1 MSNRREFIQSTF
13 GAAILGST
21 AFQQAWAQS
30 GLPIEQVKVLYGFPP
45 GSSGD
50 ICARRVA
57 EKFGGTPYAKNSG
70 IIDSRPGAGGQIAL
84 NLLKSAPADGSVL
97 AMTPFSAISLYPPH
111 LQKFAV
117 QTF

>member
-1 MSNRREFIQSTF
+1 MTNRRDFLQTTI
-13 GAAILGST
+13 GAAIMGST

-57 EKFGGTPYAKNSG
+57 EKFLGTLGDHGCGVPRQQS
-70 IIDSRPGAGGQIAL
+70 IDNPTREGTLCSP
-84 NLLKSAPADGSVL
+84 SVSEV
-97 AMTPFSAISLYPPH
+97 ANKP
-111 LQKFAV
+111 
-117 QTF
+117 